1 MNQAYRSKFLLI
13 DDAFLLGV
21 HNLQRKVNQAVKHPE
36 PVMRLDAPWDN
47 PTECFTQL
55 NVLYDGDEKTFKMWY
70 VLLAPADQWSAN
82 SSKWAYATSQ
92 DGIHWERPL
101 LERIEHNGSK
111 DNNYFT
117 PPLDGFFG
125 SIIIDPSD
133 IASRRYKMLFEGNA
147 TDWASFHVPVC
158 LAYSADGI
166 VWDRPTHVNPVLRGL
181 SDGLFVFY
189 YDRDRRKYVLVT
201 RRVPNLPRDVSQ
213 YESYDLVNW
222 EDKGRILV
230 PGDDLDPPSLFN
242 LQAFAPFIYEDMYL
256 GMVDVQYS
264 LPGAEMYEVY
274 NKPPADFPDQR
285 MGLVEFQLAYSRDG
299 QQWQRPRDRSAVV
312 PVGGPDDPDAGII
325 FAPRSAP
332 FTVNGET
339 YLYYTAS
346 RPRHSVWDYFKFV
359 EECKRKK
366 DYRSLCCGM
375 LAKMPEDHWVSLDAG
390 SEEGWL
396 LTKPYATPSQL
407 LVNAD
412 AEGGSI
418 EAEFLTPYG
427 ESIEGFTRADCI
439 GISASGKDQE
449 IKWKGDTN
457 PRDLNEKYR
466 GGLSLKFYLKNAKL
480 YSYSLME
487 PDPDGTI
494 KRYWDSARWNEA
506 ILHRS
511 DNWSGTSNEPAGGLP
526 QPPGTQN
533 SSGTRFGPNP
543 RAEAKWS

>member
-189 YDRDRRKYVLVT
+189 YDRCRMASFQRAL
-201 RRVPNLPRDVSQ
+201 SQ
-213 YESYDLVNW
+213 
-222 EDKGRILV
+222 
-230 PGDDLDPPSLFN
+230 
-242 LQAFAPFIYEDMYL
+242 
-256 GMVDVQYS
+256 
-264 LPGAEMYEVY
+264 
-274 NKPPADFPDQR
+274 
-285 MGLVEFQLAYSRDG
+285 
-299 QQWQRPRDRSAVV
+299 
-312 PVGGPDDPDAGII
+312 
-325 FAPRSAP
+325 
-332 FTVNGET
+332 
-339 YLYYTAS
+339 
-346 RPRHSVWDYFKFV
+346 
-359 EECKRKK
+359 
-366 DYRSLCCGM
+366 
-375 LAKMPEDHWVSLDAG
+375 
-390 SEEGWL
+390 
-396 LTKPYATPSQL
+396 
-407 LVNAD
+407 
-412 AEGGSI
+412 
-418 EAEFLTPYG
+418 
-427 ESIEGFTRADCI
+427 
-439 GISASGKDQE
+439 
-449 IKWKGDTN
+449 
-457 PRDLNEKYR
+457 
-466 GGLSLKFYLKNAKL
+466 
-480 YSYSLME
+480 
-487 PDPDGTI
+487 
-494 KRYWDSARWNEA
+494 
-506 ILHRS
+506 
-511 DNWSGTSNEPAGGLP
+511 
-526 QPPGTQN
+526 
-533 SSGTRFGPNP
+533 
-543 RAEAKWS
+543 